1 MLFIKINKILSTG
14 TIPFGLDSF
23 LRRVYFSEQQNV
35 FSLHTTCLL
44 PNLSGGLF
52 LLKKQSKKNQAY
64 YRIKSLIGDTQF
76 VNSHHISEN
85 SLAGRLKMSRTPV
98 RESLQQLEMEGFIK
112 IIPNK
117 GIVVL
122 ETSVNEFRQI
132 YDMRIAIEEFV
143 LRELTG
149 KLSEEQLAI
158 LEDIIEEQGKCIES
172 EETTRFLSLDRQ
184 FHEAL
189 FRFYDNPMIIDY
201 MSNLRD
207 RLYSLNYKMLQSK
220 ENKKLFLSE
229 HRKILEA
236 LRKKDVIEAM
246 RNMDIHLKGGKTRL
260 M

>member
-1 MLFIKINKILSTG
+1 
-14 TIPFGLDSF
+14 
-23 LRRVYFSEQQNV
+23 
-35 FSLHTTCLL
+35 L
-44 PNLSGGLF
+44 PNPSGGLY
-52 LLKKQSKKNQAY
+52 LLKKQSKKIQAY
-64 YRIKSLIGDTQF
+64 YRIKSLIGDRQF
-76 VNSHHISEN
+76 VNSHHVSEN
-85 SLAGRLKMSRTPV
+85 SLASRLKMSRTPV
-98 RESLQQLEMEGFIK
+98 REALQQLEMEGFIK

-122 ETSVNEFRQI
+122 ETSVNEFKQI

-143 LRELTG
+143 LRELIG
-149 KLSEEQLAI
+149 KLSDEQLAF
-158 LEDIIEEQGKCIES
+158 LEDIIEKQDQCIES

-207 RLYSLNYKMLQSK
+207 RLYSLNYRMLQSK

-236 LRKKDVIEAM
+236 LRKKDVSEAM

-260 M
+260 I

>member
-1 MLFIKINKILSTG
+1 M
-14 TIPFGLDSF
+14 
-23 LRRVYFSEQQNV
+23 
-35 FSLHTTCLL
+35 
-44 PNLSGGLF
+44 
-52 LLKKQSKKNQAY
+52 LKKQTKKSQAY
-64 YRIKSLIGDTQF
+64 YRIKSLISDRDY
-76 VNSHHISEN
+76 VNNHNISEN
-85 SLAGRLKMSRTPV
+85 SLASRLKMSRTPI
-98 RESLQQLEMEGFIK
+98 REALQQLEIEGFIK

-143 LRELTG
+143 LRELVG
-149 KLSEEQLAI
+149 KLSEDQLSC
-158 LEDIIEEQGKCIES
+158 LEDIIEEQDKCIEGD
-172 EETTRFLSLDRQ
+172 ETTRFLSLDRQ
-184 FHEAL
+184 FHESL

-207 RLYSLNYKMLQSK
+207 RLYSLNLKMLESR